1 MRNNFLAVWSLMVIF
16 MIGGCSAIPKAE
28 EAVADVEQGIAETQ
42 VFSITATQAE
52 SIIKES
58 FHEGWPDKELEPLG
72 PNKLGYQITL
82 WFAIDREHI
91 LAEAKKSSDGY
102 SFKVTNRGTAPV
114 VGVPARKK
122 LIELIQ
128 KNAVNL

>member
-1 MRNNFLAVWSLMVIF
+1 MFT
-16 MIGGCSAIPKAE
+16 GCSLIPKAE

-42 VFSITATQAE
+42 VFSITATQAD

-58 FHEGWPDKELEPLG
+58 FHEGWPDKELKPLG
-72 PNKLGYQITL
+72 SNKLGYQIEL

-91 LAEAKKSSDGY
+91 LAEAIESSDGY

-122 LIELIQ
+122 LIDLI
-128 KNAVNL
+128 KKHAANYSTK